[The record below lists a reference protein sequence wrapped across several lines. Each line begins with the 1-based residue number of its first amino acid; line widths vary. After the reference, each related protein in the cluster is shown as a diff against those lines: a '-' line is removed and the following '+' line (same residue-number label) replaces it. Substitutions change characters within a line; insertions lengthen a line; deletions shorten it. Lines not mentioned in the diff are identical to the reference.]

1 LAAELLSVSIDGRL
15 SADSGK
21 KAPTNIFS
29 AGINYP
35 GLCQMGKPFAG
46 VETRV
51 EREVARILGY
61 RLLGWAGISLWA
73 SAVLLAFRLVRDFP
87 APVASWLLW
96 ISPLMIVRGI
106 AGVMI
111 HRALGRD
118 NFVAPPSSMVRRMS
132 FLFAFSDGLLLLT
145 AVIIL
150 ARSGVMDI
158 PGLVMMIITALGL
171 ILFIY
176 LFVPGAALLASAVA
190 VVPALLLCFQLG
202 IELPVEL
209 VTVGVF
215 MLTASSFGALR
226 FRKLFIRQLRENIS
240 YKFQIDKAEES
251 NYIFNQH
258 WQCTPIAAIDW
269 DRNLNIRSWNPAA
282 EKLFGFSAGEALGQS
297 LELIFAAEDA
307 ERIRNSWQQ
316 GEPVAVGKII
326 RTAYTSSQEVLNSEW
341 YDTPLRL
348 DGELIGV
355 ASYVLN
361 RSGTTAVLNRS
372 GATAA
377 ADGEGQLFDV
387 AGN

>member
-1 LAAELLSVSIDGRL
+1 
-15 SADSGK
+15 
-21 KAPTNIFS
+21 
-29 AGINYP
+29 
-35 GLCQMGKPFAG
+35 MGKPFAG